1 MVSLG
6 LAGSL
11 HRYLLPLPLGEDQ
24 GEGPQFEYALILTFS
39 LREKEPL
46 SDLSKGS
53 EPIQTP
59 SLATGTSDG
68 IGLSYRIQDF
78 AAGLHWLGVDQDE
91 SDHTRRSATIDPI
104 VDCAALDEHVAR
116 LQMDDRFVELHVDL
130 TR

>member
-1 MVSLG
+1 MISLG
-6 LAGSL
+6 LAGWL

-24 GEGPQFEYALILTFS
+24 GEVQFEYALILTFS
-39 LREKEPL
+39 LRENEPL

-53 EPIQTP
+53 EPIATP
-59 SLATGTSDG
+59 SLTTGTSDD

-78 AAGLHWLGVDQDE
+78 ATDLHWLGVDQDE

-104 VDCAALDEHVAR
+104 VDRAALHEHVAR
-116 LQMDDRFVELHVDL
+116 FQMDDRFVELHVDL